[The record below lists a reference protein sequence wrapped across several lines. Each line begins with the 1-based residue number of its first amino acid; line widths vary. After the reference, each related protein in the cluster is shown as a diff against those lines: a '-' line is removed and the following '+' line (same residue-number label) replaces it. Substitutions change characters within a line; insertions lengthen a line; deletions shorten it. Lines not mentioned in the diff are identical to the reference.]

1 MAKEET
7 QKTGKYTAVV
17 GRRREAS
24 ARVRF
29 YTPVGSSKVSLFG
42 GEYGKGDTIVNGKVI
57 GEYFRFV
64 PYQNVYKRFFDLAD
78 IAGKYLISAK
88 VIGGGPAGQL
98 DAVLHGMARA
108 LTKID
113 PEKYKKLL
121 RDQGYLTRDA
131 RTRERRKV
139 GMGGKARR
147 KKQSP
152 KR

>member
-1 MAKEET
+1 MAREEG
-7 QKTGKYTAVV
+7 KTGKYTAVV

-29 YTPVGSSKVSLFG
+29 YTPTGSSKVSLFG
-42 GEYGKGDTIVNGKVI
+42 GEYSKGDTVVNGKVI
-57 GEYFRFV
+57 GEYFRFA
-64 PYQNVYKRFFDLAD
+64 PYQSEYKSFFDATG
-78 IAGKYLISAK
+78 INGKYLISVK
-88 VIGGGPAGQL
+88 VAGGGPAGQL

-108 LTKID
+108 LSKLD
-113 PEKYKKLL
+113 PEKYKKML
-121 RDQGYLTRDA
+121 RDLGYLTRDA
-131 RTRERRKV
+131 RIRERRKV

>member
-1 MAKEET
+1 MPREEK
-7 QKTGKYTAVV
+7 KTGKYIAVV

-24 ARVRF
+24 ARVRV
-29 YTPVGSSKVSLFG
+29 YTPTGSSKVTVFD
-42 GEYGKGDTIVNGKVI
+42 GEYSKGDTLVNGKVI
-57 GEYFRFV
+57 GEYFRFK
-64 PYQNVYKRFFDLAD
+64 PYQNEYKKLFDLTE
-78 IAGKYLISAK
+78 INGKFLISVK
-88 VIGGGPAGQL
+88 VAGGGPAGQL
-98 DAVLHGMARA
+98 EAVLHGMARA
-108 LTKID
+108 LVKLD

-121 RDQGYLTRDA
+121 KDQGYLTRDP